1 MHASCDL
8 VKSKIREQIKNKE
21 SIECFLCLLLMR
33 MISSETITSSVNLP
47 SLRCAILRYFSL
59 FCVCLLF
66 LVLWSCHQGTWISKC
81 IYLACGCWCK
91 RVVITSVSTRSCY
104 ITVIICDVMVCVW
117 VCVKSSLLW
126 VLGPQPSESPKT
138 IKVKSDS
145 LHFRPLHHETPSHI
159 PLMLY
164 TAEVLVA
171 MVITSLNSVPL
182 HSTPFDETLPIPAC
196 LCTDVL

>member
-1 MHASCDL
+1 MSPIQHTQ
-8 VKSKIREQIKNKE
+8 SKVVTCEQFKNEE
-21 SIECFLCLLLMR
+21 STEQHRLLGVD
-33 MISSETITSSVNLP
+33 TNLP
-47 SLRCAILRYFSL
+47 SLKCAIFSL
-59 FCVCLLF
+59 LCVCLHFCFCVAAIREHEF
-66 LVLWSCHQGTWISKC
+66 LSIC
-81 IYLACGCWCK
+81 IYLAGGHWCK

-104 ITVIICDVMVCVW
+104 ITVIICDVMVCVSVR

-126 VLGPQPSESPKT
+126 VLGLRPWESPET

-145 LHFRPLHHETPSHI
+145 LHFRPLQHETPSHT

-171 MVITSLNSVPL
+171 MVISSPNSVPF
-182 HSTPFDETLPIPAC
+182 HSTPFDEILPILAC